1 MSTNPNSGQNAD
13 PADTYGGYAGYRPS
27 KPSDDPYGAYVPPR
41 STQQGQGGS
50 STSGAQQAD
59 STYTYGQQRQA
70 GQQYSYGSTQQQQQ
84 QQQQTYQPP
93 LSAARGR
100 SYSSS
105 DKSSTGLEARKA
117 ALFSYLGGCF
127 TGLVFFLIERKNR
140 LVRFSA
146 AQSIVLFTPLLV
158 VFLALQL
165 LLKIVGAIWLIGGPL
180 AFLLGLIFNFFLFLI
195 LIPVGILWLF
205 LMFQAYR
212 GVEVKLPV
220 VGNYAEALMQRFS
233 SRKRTV

>member
-13 PADTYGGYAGYRPS
+13 PADTYGGYGGYRPS
-27 KPSDDPYGAYVPPR
+27 KPADDPYGAYVPPR
-41 STQQGQGGS
+41 STQQGQRG
-50 STSGAQQAD
+50 TGASDAGQSD
-59 STYTYGQQRQA
+59 STYAYGQTPQA
-70 GQQYSYGSTQQQQQ
+70 GQQQYSYGSTQQQQQ
-84 QQQQTYQPP
+84 QQTYQPP
-93 LSAARGR
+93 LSTTRGR

-117 ALFSYLGGCF
+117 ALISYLGGCF
-127 TGLVFFLIERKNR
+127 TGLIFFLVERKNR

-146 AQSIVLFTPLLV
+146 AQSIVLFTPLLA
-158 VFLALQL
+158 VFIVLQL
-165 LLKIVGAIWLIGGPL
+165 LLKIVGAVWLIGGPL

-212 GVEVKLPV
+212 GVEVKLPI